1 MYLALISYLPPLNL
15 PLFPSF
21 LVSPLFLASFLCLR
35 HSHLSFL
42 CISHTNL
49 QTTVWVCSLG
59 LKERGFNTL
68 PTCVCVCVCIRKSTW
83 AALCMHAC
91 TPFCLCEIGRYWS
104 EYIWGFNGAE
114 LNFHFSYCRKRTRQ
128 QDKDRESLSFC
139 SEPTPTPQTQSNK
152 HAPCWRKSVNDVWS
166 SRLW

>member
-21 LVSPLFLASFLCLR
+21 LISPLFLASFLCLR

-68 PTCVCVCVCIRKSTW
+68 PTCVCVYTQVYVSSFVH
-83 AALCMHAC
+83 ACMH
-91 TPFCLCEIGRYWS
+91 TLLLVWNREILVWIYMRIQWCGV
-104 EYIWGFNGAE
+104 E
-114 LNFHFSYCRKRTRQ
+114 FSFLLLQKKNTAARQ
-128 QDKDRESLSFC
+128 RQGKFVFLFRAHPNPPNTE
-139 SEPTPTPQTQSNK
+139 
-152 HAPCWRKSVNDVWS
+152 
-166 SRLW
+166 